1 MENPNFW
8 KEKYSFLWDPAS
20 KREEIIKKFIEQLGY
35 KVEYYGLGA
44 GTTNFI
50 SGSARDN
57 DKEKGAPD
65 LHIVGTNIFI
75 EVTGSFGKNT
85 KAEDPIWIRTDKLDY
100 AHKHR
105 FENEEFFVVNYKFAD
120 VWYVIHYNN
129 ELIEHIRAT
138 KEKTDFRTIHP
149 FIKRC
154 RETFVEIDSQSKY
167 VQDLSYLKKYLEMK
181 K

>member
-1 MENPNFW
+1 MQQIDAR
-8 KEKYSFLWDPAS
+8 KYDTELLRRDV
-20 KREEIIKKFIEQLGY
+20 KQIY
-35 KVEYYGLGA
+35 KYGIA
-44 GTTNFI
+44 F
-50 SGSARDN
+50 
-57 DKEKGAPD
+57 
-65 LHIVGTNIFI
+65 
-75 EVTGSFGKNT
+75 FGKNT
-85 KAEDPIWIRTDKLDY
+85 KAEDPIWIRADKLDY
-100 AHKHR
+100 ARKHR

-167 VQDLSYLKKYLEMK
+167 VQDLSYLKKYLEMQK
-181 K
+181 